1 MPRQLGHLD
10 LIDQYSTNIGYI
22 KDADNVPADS
32 LSRVQT
38 ISIPDSL
45 DFKPISVERNTDPH
59 LKKLFESDSGPT
71 IQPITLPDSD
81 VQLYGDT
88 STGKIRPYVP
98 TEFRRFVFN
107 KFRSLA
113 HPEIPATIKL
123 ITDNFVW
130 PATRSDIKM

>member
-1 MPRQLGHLD
+1 MPRQLD

-88 STGKIRPYVP
+88 STGKIRSYVP

-107 KFRSLA
+107 KFRS
-113 HPEIPATIKL
+113 PEIPATIKL